1 MGIPRTRVHRKSDSA
16 NSTRHGLRRFQR
28 LRMTSALL
36 LRRRATHACR
46 RADVARELVY
56 PV

>member
-1 MGIPRTRVHRKSDSA
+1 MGIPRTRVHRKSDFA